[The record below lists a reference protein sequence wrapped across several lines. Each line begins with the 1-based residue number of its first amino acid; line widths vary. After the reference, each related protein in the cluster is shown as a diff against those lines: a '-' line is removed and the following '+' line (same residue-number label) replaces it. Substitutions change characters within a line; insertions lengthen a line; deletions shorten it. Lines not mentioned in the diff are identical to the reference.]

1 MLKKAAV
8 VTATRAE
15 YGILKN
21 VIDKIEK
28 SRRLELCLMV
38 TGTHLVPEYG
48 MTIREIEQDGYPIAE
63 KIEVLLAT
71 DTSASVSK
79 TMGLTMISFAEAFER
94 QKPDCLVVL
103 GDRYELLAVCGAAMN
118 AGIPIAHISGGETT
132 QGAIDECVRHCIT
145 KMSYLHFP
153 ACETYRKRIIQL
165 GEEPDRVFN
174 FGDVGVEAVR
184 LIPVM
189 TKRELEQSI
198 DFALDKPYM
207 SVTFH
212 PVTLEAREAGRQIQ
226 ELLAAL
232 ECFKD
237 MKFIF
242 TKANADAGGR
252 LINEMIE
259 AYAAEH
265 DNCAVFASLGIKRYV
280 NLLRLSAGIVGNS
293 SSGIVE
299 APALGIPTVN
309 IGNRQK
315 GRLQA
320 DSIINCRARKEEIIA
335 AVRES
340 QTASFQ
346 KRARNTVNPYGDGN
360 TSEKIVEKL
369 TEYLYQDKICL
380 EKKFYDVDFIVNDI
394 GKVSM

>member
-1 MLKKAAV
+1 MVKKVAV

-28 SRRLELCLMV
+28 SDQLELCLMV
-38 TGTHLVPEYG
+38 TGTHLVAEYG
-48 MTIREIEQDGYPIAE
+48 MTVKEIEQDGYPIAE
-63 KIEVLLAT
+63 RINILMAS
-71 DTSASVSK
+71 DTPASVSK
-79 TMGLTMISFAEAFER
+79 TMGMAMISFAEAYER

-103 GDRYELLAVCGAAMN
+103 GDRYELVSVCSAAMN
-118 AGIPIAHISGGETT
+118 AGIPIMHISGGETT
-132 QGAIDECVRHCIT
+132 QGAIDESVRHCIT

-165 GEEPDRVFN
+165 GEEPDRVYN

-184 LIPVM
+184 MIPAM
-189 TKRELEQSI
+189 TKPELEQSI
-198 DFALDKPYM
+198 GFSLDKPYM

-212 PVTLEAREAGRQIQ
+212 PVTLEVHDAEQQMQ
-226 ELLAAL
+226 ELLNAL
-232 ECFKD
+232 DTFGE
-237 MKFIF
+237 MKFVF

-252 LINEMIE
+252 RINEMID
-259 AYAAEH
+259 AFAKEH
-265 DNCAVFASLGIKRYV
+265 GNCAAFASLGIKRYI
-280 NLLRLSAGIVGNS
+280 NLLRFSDGIIGNS

-299 APALGIPTVN
+299 APAIGIPTVN

-320 DSIINCRARKEEIIA
+320 DSIINCIPKKDEIIE

-340 QTASFQ
+340 QTMEF
-346 KRARNTVNPYGDGN
+346 KECARNTVNPYGDGN
-360 TSEKIVEKL
+360 TSERIVQTI
-369 TEYLYQDKICL
+369 TEYLYQGKVYL
-380 EKKFYDVDFIVNDI
+380 EKKFYDVDFNLTN
-394 GKVSM
+394 

>member
-1 MLKKAAV
+1 MLKKVAV

-15 YGILKN
+15 YGILRN

-28 SRRLELCLMV
+28 SAQLELCLMV

-48 MTIREIEQDGYPIAE
+48 MTVGEIVQDGYTIAE
-63 KIEVLLAT
+63 KIDVLLAS
-71 DTSASVSK
+71 DTPAAISK

-103 GDRYELLAVCGAAMN
+103 GDRYELVAVCSAAMN

-132 QGAIDECVRHCIT
+132 QGAIDESVRHCIT

-153 ACETYRKRIIQL
+153 ACETYRRRIIQL
-165 GEEPDRVFN
+165 GEEPERVYN

-189 TKRELEQSI
+189 TKPELEQSI
-198 DFALDKPYM
+198 DFLLDKPYM

-212 PVTLEAREAGRQIQ
+212 PVTLEAHEAERQMQ
-226 ELLAAL
+226 ELLDAL
-232 ECFKD
+232 DTFVD
-237 MKFIF
+237 MKFVF

-252 LINEMIE
+252 KINEMID
-259 AYAAEH
+259 AFVAGH
-265 DNCAVFASLGIKRYV
+265 DNCAAFASLGIKRYI
-280 NLLRLSAGIVGNS
+280 NLLRFCDGIIGNS

-299 APALGIPTVN
+299 APAIGIPTVN

-320 DSIINCRARKEEIIA
+320 DSILNCAPDREEIIRT
-335 AVRES
+335 VRES
-340 QTASFQ
+340 QTKEFQ
-346 KRARNTVNPYGDGN
+346 ERARNTVNPYGDGN
-360 TSEKIVEKL
+360 TSEKIVQTI

-380 EKKFYDVDFIVNDI
+380 EKKFYDVDFSITY
-394 GKVSM
+394 

>member
-28 SRRLELCLMV
+28 SRQIELCLMV
-38 TGTHLVPEYG
+38 TGTHLVSEYG
-48 MTIREIEQDGYPIAE
+48 MTVKEIEQDGYPIAE
-63 KIEVLLAT
+63 KIEILLAS
-71 DTSASVSK
+71 DTPASVSK

-103 GDRYELLAVCGAAMN
+103 GDRYELLAVCSAAMN
-118 AGIPIAHISGGETT
+118 AGIPIVHISGGETT
-132 QGAIDECVRHCIT
+132 QGAIDESVRHCIT

-153 ACETYRKRIIQL
+153 ACETYRQRIIQL
-165 GEEPDRVFN
+165 GEAPDRVYN

-189 TKRELEQSI
+189 TKQELEHSI
-198 DFALDKPYM
+198 GFSLDKPYM

-212 PVTLEAREAGRQIQ
+212 PVTLEAHEAGRQIQ
-226 ELLAAL
+226 ELLEAV
-232 ECFKD
+232 ECFQD

-252 LINEMIE
+252 MINEMIE
-259 AYAAEH
+259 AFVAEH
-265 DNCAVFASLGIKRYV
+265 DNCAAFASLGIKRYI
-280 NLLRLSAGIVGNS
+280 NLLRFSAGIIGNS

-299 APALGIPTVN
+299 APVLGIPTIN

-320 DSIINCRARKEEIIA
+320 DSIINCGADKEKIIMA
-335 AVRES
+335 IRES
-340 QTASFQ
+340 RTAAFAE
-346 KRARNTVNPYGDGN
+346 RVGHTVNPYGDGN
-360 TSEKIVEKL
+360 TSEKIVQKI
-369 TEYLYQDKICL
+369 TEYLYGDKICL
-380 EKKFYDVDFIVNDI
+380 EKKFYDVDFNV
-394 GKVSM
+394 V

>member
-21 VIDKIEK
+21 VIDKIKK
-28 SRRLELCLMV
+28 SDQLELCLMV
-38 TGTHLVPEYG
+38 MGTHLVSEFG
-48 MTIREIEQDGYPIAE
+48 MTVKEIEQDGYPIAE
-63 KIEVLLAT
+63 RIDVLLAS
-71 DTSASVSK
+71 DTPASVSK

-103 GDRYELLAVCGAAMN
+103 GDRYELLAVCSAAIN
-118 AGIPIAHISGGETT
+118 AGIPIMHISGGETT
-132 QGAIDECVRHCIT
+132 QGAIDESVRHCIT

-165 GEEPDRVFN
+165 GEEPNRVYN

-184 LIPVM
+184 LIPAM
-189 TKRELEQSI
+189 TKTELTQSI
-198 DFALDKPYM
+198 EFPLDKPYM

-212 PVTLEAREAGRQIQ
+212 PVTLEAHAAKLQMQ
-226 ELLAAL
+226 ELLDAL
-232 ECFKD
+232 ESFGD
-237 MKFIF
+237 MKFVF

-252 LINEMIE
+252 KINEMID
-259 AYAAEH
+259 AFVDEH
-265 DNCAVFASLGIKRYV
+265 DNCAAFASLGIRRYI
-280 NLLRLSAGIVGNS
+280 NLLRFSEGIIGNS

-299 APALGIPTVN
+299 APAIGIPTVN

-320 DSIINCRARKEEIIA
+320 DSILNCAPKKDEIIKAVKESQSEEFRERARH
-335 AVRES
+335 
-340 QTASFQ
+340 
-346 KRARNTVNPYGDGN
+346 TVNPYGDGS
-360 TSEKIVEKL
+360 TSERIVQTI
-369 TEYLYQDKICL
+369 TEYLYQDKIHL
-380 EKKFYDVDFIVNDI
+380 EKKFYDVDFNITN
-394 GKVSM
+394 

>member
-28 SRRLELCLMV
+28 SDQLDLCLMV
-38 TGTHLVPEYG
+38 TGTHLVSEYG
-48 MTIREIEQDGYPIAE
+48 MTVEEIEQDGYPIAE
-63 KIEVLLAT
+63 KIDVLMAS
-71 DTSASVSK
+71 DTPASVSK
-79 TMGLTMISFAEAFER
+79 TMGLAMISFAEAFER

-103 GDRYELLAVCGAAMN
+103 GDRYELVSVCSAAMN
-118 AGIPIAHISGGETT
+118 AGIPIMHISGGETT
-132 QGAIDECVRHCIT
+132 QGAIDESVRHCIT

-165 GEEPDRVFN
+165 GEEPERVYN

-184 LIPVM
+184 LIPEM
-189 TKRELEQSI
+189 TKPELEHSI
-198 DFALDKPYM
+198 DFLLDKPYM

-212 PVTLEAREAGRQIQ
+212 PVTLEVHEAERQMQ
-226 ELLAAL
+226 ELLDAL
-232 ECFKD
+232 DTFRD
-237 MKFIF
+237 MKFVF

-252 LINEMIE
+252 KINEMIDTFVSG
-259 AYAAEH
+259 H
-265 DNCAVFASLGIKRYV
+265 DNCAAFASLGIRRYI
-280 NLLRLSAGIVGNS
+280 NLLRFSDGIVGNS

-299 APALGIPTVN
+299 APALGIPTIN

-320 DSIINCRARKEEIIA
+320 DSIINCTPDKEEIMG
-335 AVRES
+335 AVRKS
-340 QTASFQ
+340 QTKEFRE
-346 KRARNTVNPYGDGN
+346 RARHTVNPYGDGN
-360 TSEKIVEKL
+360 TSEKIVQTI

-380 EKKFYDVDFIVNDI
+380 EKKFYDVDFDTCQGN
-394 GKVSM
+394 